1 MKRFCYSC
9 MEAFSGEEPFCPHC
23 GAPVHA
29 ETPVHQLRPGTVLD
43 NRYLVGRS
51 IGQGGFGITYIG
63 RDKVLDMRVAIK
75 EYYPN
80 GYSTRNHRVSD
91 NVTITDDDR
100 DGFFRSGKEKFLREA
115 KILAKFCDDPG
126 IVGVRDFF
134 EANGTAYIVMEYLN
148 GVTLKEYITE
158 RGPLPARGVFDLMH
172 PIITVLGKV
181 HEHGVIHRDISP
193 DNILL
198 LPDGRPKLL
207 DFGAA
212 REVREGQ
219 SLSVM
224 LKLGYAPEEQ
234 YRRKGNQG
242 PWTDVYALCA
252 TMYFCLTGRA
262 PEESIERV
270 WNNDE
275 NMVKPSEAG
284 SDIQPRQEAVILKG
298 LAVKGEDR
306 YQSMAELEAA
316 LYPDPESLTLT
327 EFTLGE
333 TRAAARQGGRHAAPE
348 RPAPKE
354 REAER
359 PRRVEE
365 KRAGRAE
372 QKTTP
377 AASKARRER
386 PEEERPAAR
395 APRRRREKRSV
406 PFSLLLIIFASL
418 MMLFFGGMLI
428 KDALAMRNTAPRPT
442 SSSTASQD
450 ETVANVVFV
459 SGGAEAATP
468 TITSLRLLYN
478 GQEVTAAQGLA
489 MYVGSSATLTAQA
502 YSNTPGASR
511 QFTWS
516 SSDSASLRLT
526 PSDDTVTCECTA
538 LQAVPGGM
546 TLTLSCYG
554 QVLSIPI
561 YIS

>member
-9 MEAFSGEEPFCPHC
+9 MEVFSGDEPICPHC
-23 GAPVHA
+23 GAPVRA

-63 RDKVLDMRVAIK
+63 RDNVLDMRVAIK

-91 NVTITDDDR
+91 TVTITDDDR

-316 LYPDPESLTLT
+316 LYPDPAALTLT

-333 TRAAARQGGRHAAPE
+333 TRAAAAQGGRHAAPE
-348 RPAPKE
+348 KPARQE
-354 REAER
+354 REPER

-365 KRAGRAE
+365 KRSG

-377 AASKARRER
+377 AATKGRREAFD
-386 PEEERPAAR
+386 EERSSSKV
-395 APRRRREKRSV
+395 PRRKRERRSV

-428 KDALAMRNTAPRPT
+428 KDALALRNPVPQPT
-442 SSSTASQD
+442 NSGTGGQD
-450 ETVANVVFV
+450 ETLANVVFV

-468 TITSLRLLYN
+468 TITSLRLLLN
-478 GQEVTAAQGLA
+478 GQEVTAAQGLTLR
-489 MYVGSSATLTAQA
+489 VGSIATLTAQA
-502 YSNTPGASR
+502 YSSTPGTSR

-516 SSDSASLRLT
+516 ASDSASLRLT
-526 PSDDTVTCECTA
+526 PGSDTSTCDCSA

-546 TLTLSCYG
+546 TLTVSCYG
-554 QVLSIPI
+554 QVLSIPV
-561 YIS
+561 YITN